1 MQCSRRRRRGSSN
14 SHMMRMDRACRLL
27 RKSRFLYA
35 LIVGVNFVSSWGS
48 QVANRLEVTEE
59 CLATGWLRGGGCGR
73 RAVSGYPTTHNHK
86 PSTQSPTQTHPP
98 TQSPP
103 PSYHPPTQ
111 LATHPP
117 THPHTHTPWHRM
129 GSGPSSA
136 ALGQTCLWAVVN
148 QTKGQ
153 AMGKVQISACA
164 PLKRCFFSLRKFEIE
179 FKFENEN
186 PE

>member
-103 PSYHPPTQ
+103 PQLPPTYPASHPPTN
-111 LATHPP
+111 PP
-117 THPHTHTPWHRM
+117 THAHTLASYGQWSVFCRFGSDMSVGCGQPDQGAGHGQSANLCMCTP
-129 GSGPSSA
+129 
-136 ALGQTCLWAVVN
+136 QTMLLFVAQV
-148 QTKGQ
+148 
-153 AMGKVQISACA
+153 
-164 PLKRCFFSLRKFEIE
+164 RD
-179 FKFENEN
+179 
-186 PE
+186 